1 MSTARRPHRPVVV
14 IVGGGAA
21 GTLTALH
28 LVRTASRRSTG
39 LDITVID
46 PADRCARGVAFG
58 TRDAAHLLNVPA
70 SGMSALPEDPGHFV
84 AWRHRDD
91 PDRPSVPYDFAP
103 REQFGRY
110 LEQTLDEALA
120 AALGDVT
127 LRHLRQRAVQVR
139 RTASGVRVTTDDGRT
154 VPADGLVVATGLPA
168 AGDAWADGDLRRSP
182 FFVPDPWAPGALDVV
197 RRDHAGP
204 LDVLL
209 VGTGLTTVDVVL
221 SLSSPGNRPD
231 RTLHAVSRR
240 GLFPRT
246 HAAEQQLA
254 AIPDVSDWGTPWRRS
269 GPTRSGTWPRSAP
282 RPATG
287 GRPWTGCGSGSVSSG
302 SVCPSRTGRRSW
314 PATPRPGTGTGTGW
328 PPRAGSASTSSSPPA
343 D

>member
-120 AALGDVT
+120 DRAGRRHPAPPAPARRAGATDGVGRAGHHRRRTHGPGRRPRRRHRSPGRGGRVGGRRPATLAVLRPGPLGA
-127 LRHLRQRAVQVR
+127 RCPRR
-139 RTASGVRVTTDDGRT
+139 RTARPRRAARRPARRDGPDHGRRRPLALLARQPSGPDPARGQSARPLPAHPCRRAAARRHPGRVRLGAHPGGHPDPRGAARGRGPRHDRRLAAGRGRAA
-154 VPADGLVVATGLPA
+154 VPA
-168 AGDAWADGDLRRSP
+168 R
-182 FFVPDPWAPGALDVV
+182 
-197 RRDHAGP
+197 
-204 LDVLL
+204 
-209 VGTGLTTVDVVL
+209 
-221 SLSSPGNRPD
+221 
-231 RTLHAVSRR
+231 
-240 GLFPRT
+240 
-246 HAAEQQLA
+246 
-254 AIPDVSDWGTPWRRS
+254 
-269 GPTRSGTWPRSAP
+269 
-282 RPATG
+282 
-287 GRPWTGCGSGSVSSG
+287 
-302 SVCPSRTGRRSW
+302 
-314 PATPRPGTGTGTGW
+314 
-328 PPRAGSASTSSSPPA
+328 
-343 D
+343 